1 MKKSKI
7 VLLLLVVL
15 ALGLFFAFDLGRY
28 FSLDHVKSV
37 QSDFARLYAD
47 RPAFVIGGFFAVYV
61 AVAALSL
68 PGAAVLTLLGGAVF
82 GLWVGLLVV

>member
-37 QSDFARLYAD
+37 QSDIARLYAD

-68 PGAAVLTLLGGAVF
+68 PGAAVTLLAARCSACGWLG
-82 GLWVGLLVV
+82 VV